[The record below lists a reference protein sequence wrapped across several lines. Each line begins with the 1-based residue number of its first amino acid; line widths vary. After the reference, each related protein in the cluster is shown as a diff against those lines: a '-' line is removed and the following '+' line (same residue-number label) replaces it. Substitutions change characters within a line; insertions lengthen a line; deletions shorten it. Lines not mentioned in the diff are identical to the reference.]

1 MKTSLNDLQS
11 MLENKVSKISSLVS
25 ELKLEKETIVILK
38 EEADTWNKQSAE
50 KKTSL
55 LLQLDNLL
63 SSERASFEKNMKA
76 LKDEHSKVEKR
87 LQQKFNEASH
97 GLSSKEASLE
107 TGAETINEMKI
118 QMKDLSELVNQ
129 IQMEKELLRKK
140 SP

>member
-38 EEADTWNKQSAE
+38 EEADTLNKQSAE

>member
-1 MKTSLNDLQS
+1 
-11 MLENKVSKISSLVS
+11 
-25 ELKLEKETIVILK
+25 
-38 EEADTWNKQSAE
+38 
-50 KKTSL
+50 
-55 LLQLDNLL
+55 
-63 SSERASFEKNMKA
+63 MKA

-129 IQMEKELLRKK
+129 IQLLF
-140 SP
+140 SFC

>member
-25 ELKLEKETIVILK
+25 ELKMEKETIVILK

-129 IQMEKELLRKK
+129 IQLLF
-140 SP
+140 SFCW